1 MGIQDETGSL
11 QSKKRRQKVPD
22 ALESN
27 NDDVLE
33 AQSVKLMVEIVD
45 SFAEK
50 IKETYK
56 PLALTDQALGAVNI

>member
-1 MGIQDETGSL
+1 MKQVACKV
-11 QSKKRRQKVPD
+11 KKRRQKVPD

-33 AQSVKLMVEIVD
+33 AQSVKLMVEIID

-50 IKETYK
+50 IKTIEK
-56 PLALTDQALGAVNI
+56 QLEELTKDDEMVNR